1 MINSSGTSPK
11 RAAAYLRCSTGGQ
24 HTENQRPEVEQLIKA
39 RGFELVEV
47 YEENVSAA
55 AKVRPEFDRMMGDA
69 HRGQTFNVLVVWS
82 LDRLGRSM
90 VGNLQAVL
98 DLDRRGVQ
106 VVSVREPWLDSDIG
120 PARQLLLGVM
130 GWVAEQERVRV
141 GQRVR
146 AGLDRVK
153 RSGVKLGRPAARV
166 NETAVFNMKAEG
178 RSVREIAKVLDL
190 SPSVVHRT
198 LKACHKPMAQD
209 GPQVVEI
216 R

>member
-1 MINSSGTSPK
+1 MNSSGTRPK
-11 RAAAYLRCSTGGQ
+11 RAAVYLRCSTESQ
-24 HTENQRPEVEQLIKA
+24 HTENQRPDVERLVTA
-39 RGFELVEV
+39 RGFQVTHMFD
-47 YEENVSAA
+47 ENVSAA
-55 AKVRPEFDRMMGDA
+55 AKVRPEFDRMMGAA
-69 HRGQTFNVLVVWS
+69 HRGDFEVLVVWS

-106 VVSVREPWLDSDIG
+106 VVSVKESWLDSDIG
-120 PARQLLLGVM
+120 PARQLLLGIM

-153 RSGVKLGRPAARV
+153 RSGVRLGRPKAVV
-166 NETAVFNMKAEG
+166 NDRLVFNMKNEG
-178 RSVREIAKVLDL
+178 RSVRDIAKALGL
-190 SPSVVHRT
+190 SASVVQRT
-198 LKACHKPMAQD
+198 LKACQKPDAED
-209 GPQVVEI
+209 AFQVAET

>member
-1 MINSSGTSPK
+1 
-11 RAAAYLRCSTGGQ
+11 
-24 HTENQRPEVEQLIKA
+24 VERLVA
-39 RGFELVEV
+39 GRGYALTHVF
-47 YEENVSAA
+47 EENVSAA
-55 AKVRPEFDRMMGDA
+55 AKVRPEFDRMMGCA
-69 HRGQTFNVLVVWS
+69 HRAEFEVLVVWS

-153 RSGVKLGRPAARV
+153 RSGVKLGRPVALV
-166 NETAVFNMKAEG
+166 NKTAVFNMKREG
-178 RSVREIAKVLDL
+178 RSVRDIAKALGL
-190 SPSVVHRT
+190 SPSVVQRT
-198 LKACHKPMAQD
+198 LKACQKPDAGD
-209 GPQVVEI
+209 GVEVTEI